1 MYDPLADI
9 DTKIE
14 QMVFF
19 ENGFWCC
26 KKCGKIMKKKQHI
39 RNHAESHLEGY
50 SHPCPFCDKHSKTRN
65 ALSNHISYFHKN
77 PMAKMPLSIM

>member
-14 QMVFF
+14 QMVFV